1 VANIVKNKSESK
13 SYAVLSGEGGAG
25 GAPKNEMAEAELNR
39 FVAYLSL
46 SHLPEG
52 KIQST
57 SNGPAGN
64 FVYSNHRTGTFK
76 THHCQMDIPD
86 YVDPTFASYFIS
98 SEMRSQRLNACHS
111 GGY

>member
-1 VANIVKNKSESK
+1 
-13 SYAVLSGEGGAG
+13 
-25 GAPKNEMAEAELNR
+25 MAEAELNR

-76 THHCQMDIPD
+76 THHCQIK
-86 YVDPTFASYFIS
+86 
-98 SEMRSQRLNACHS
+98 QRPLC
-111 GGY
+111 